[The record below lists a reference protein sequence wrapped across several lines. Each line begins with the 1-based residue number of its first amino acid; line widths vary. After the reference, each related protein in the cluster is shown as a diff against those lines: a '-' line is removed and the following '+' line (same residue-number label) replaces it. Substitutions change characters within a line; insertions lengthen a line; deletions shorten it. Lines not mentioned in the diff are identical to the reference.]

1 MAVLIWC
8 LYLIA
13 AALVE
18 RSKFFSVWTA
28 FVKWVTTTCLW
39 TRASALGLPA
49 INLGSLWTWFQI
61 EVPFWQTLETDSMVE
76 RARMKECLEHRLM
89 YLPRWC
95 HCSLGFGT
103 QSTQVVQLLN
113 LQGEVE
119 FQYSS
124 NTSWAL
130 YFHRKDC
137 NCVTVNILQIKTK
150 KKKKNPKPSQM
161 MGLSCLPSK
170 QHFK

>member
-18 RSKFFSVWTA
+18 RPKFFSVWTA

-39 TRASALGLPA
+39 TRVSALGLPT
-49 INLGSLWTWFQI
+49 INSGSLWAWFQTG
-61 EVPFWQTLETDSMVE
+61 VSFWQTLETDCVVE
-76 RARMKECLEHRLM
+76 RTRMKECLEHRLM

-95 HCSLGFGT
+95 HCSLMMSCYLRLPSLCFLLREGFGIH
-103 QSTQVVQLLN
+103 STQVIQLLN

-119 FQYSS
+119 FKYSS
-124 NTSWAL
+124 NTSWVL
-130 YFHRKDC
+130 YFHRKDR
-137 NCVTVNILQIKTK
+137 NCVT
-150 KKKKNPKPSQM
+150 
-161 MGLSCLPSK
+161 
-170 QHFK
+170 